1 MNKKPFTH
9 VSLRISNEDHTLLKT
24 NASIKGMSINHY
36 MIDLIRGDSV
46 HNQGMPDMAELMRTV
61 KKTNEMSRDLLAF
74 SYVIFKLGSA
84 ILSYSYHADP
94 SEEGIQNTI
103 EFVNRKLK
111 EAREQFK

>member
-1 MNKKPFTH
+1 MKKTKKFLLRLNQDDYSLLNVNAELKGSSMNQYL
-9 VSLRISNEDHTLLKT
+9 VE
-24 NASIKGMSINHY
+24 
-36 MIDLIRGDSV
+36 LIRGDSV
-46 HNQGMPDMAELMRTV
+46 HNHGMPDMAELMRTV
-61 KKTNEMSRDLLAF
+61 NKTNEMSRDLLVF

-111 EAREQFK
+111 EAHEHF

>member
-1 MNKKPFTH
+1 MKKTKKFLLRLNQDDYSLLNVNAELKGSSMNQYL
-9 VSLRISNEDHTLLKT
+9 VELV
-24 NASIKGMSINHY
+24 
-36 MIDLIRGDSV
+36 RGDSV

-61 KKTNEMSRDLLAF
+61 KKTNEMSRDLLVF

-111 EAREQFK
+111 EAHEQFR

>member
-1 MNKKPFTH
+1 MKNKKRFLLRLNQDDY
-9 VSLRISNEDHTLLKT
+9 SLLNVNAELKGSSM
-24 NASIKGMSINHY
+24 NQY
-36 MIDLIRGDSV
+36 LVELIRGDSV

-61 KKTNEMSRDLLAF
+61 TKTNEMSRDLLVF

-111 EAREQFK
+111 EAHEQFE

>member
-1 MNKKPFTH
+1 MKKIKKFLLRLNQDDYSLLNVNAELKGSSMNQYL
-9 VSLRISNEDHTLLKT
+9 VE
-24 NASIKGMSINHY
+24 
-36 MIDLIRGDSV
+36 LIRADSV

-61 KKTNEMSRDLLAF
+61 TKTNEMSRDLLVF

-111 EAREQFK
+111 EAQEQFK